1 MLVLSNERVVPSQP
15 NVLTL
20 TTNDGRYLYVH
31 CKVYGDA
38 AIIAD
43 KFGRSTEALVD
54 VINEGATEVPA
65 IVTEVYELL
74 PHPVNILAYYLLLI
88 KTINVEELTVEE
100 AIGALHAISNCLDF
114 RLFPTLLAETRKN
127 VRFTMMLV
135 DEYKLSYD
143 QFFQTAIPFE
153 RLTTTTVSSSRGPL
167 AEEGVSPAKKVVDEE
182 EEEVVEVG
190 EHVIDPNDLSE
201 ESQQADLV
209 ALQSMNVS
217 EMFSLIPMEPDE
229 DQKDEEAP
237 AVTAPAPAPEPEPAP
252 AAPMTKDDYLNAFA
266 AL

>member
-1 MLVLSNERVVPSQP
+1 MLVLSEERVVPSQP

-20 TTNDGRYLYVH
+20 ATNDGRYLYVH

-43 KFGRSTEALVD
+43 KFGRSPEALASA
-54 VINEGATEVPA
+54 INDGVTEVPA
-65 IVTEVYELL
+65 IVTEVYDLL

-88 KTINVEELTVEE
+88 KTINVDELSVED

-135 DEYKLSYD
+135 DEYKLAYD

-153 RLTTTTVSSSRGPL
+153 RLTTAPVASRGPL
-167 AEEGVSPAKKVVDEE
+167 AEEEVSPSSED
-182 EEEVVEVG
+182 EEEVVEY
-190 EHVIDPNDLSE
+190 EDE
-201 ESQQADLV
+201 EDEIAAMLAAAESF
-209 ALQSMNVS
+209 
-217 EMFSLIPMEPDE
+217 EMPSFIPMEPV
-229 DQKDEEAP
+229 EEEKEATPAP
-237 AVTAPAPAPEPEPAP
+237 AAAAPAPAPEPEPEPAP
-252 AAPMTKDDYLNAFA
+252 AAPKTKDDYLNAFA

>member
-43 KFGRSTEALVD
+43 KFGRSTEALVS
-54 VINEGATEVPA
+54 VINEGTTEVPA

-167 AEEGVSPAKKVVDEE
+167 AEEGVSPASDDAE
-182 EEEVVEVG
+182 EEEVAYEDEEDEIAAMLAEMEAMEVPSF
-190 EHVIDPNDLSE
+190 V
-201 ESQQADLV
+201 
-209 ALQSMNVS
+209 
-217 EMFSLIPMEPDE
+217 PMEPVE
-229 DQKDEEAP
+229 EEKKEEAP
-237 AVTAPAPAPEPEPAP
+237 APTPSPAPAPEPAPAP

>member
-43 KFGRSTEALVD
+43 KFGRSKEALIS
-54 VINEGATEVPA
+54 VISEGATEVPA
-65 IVTEVYELL
+65 IITEVYELL

-153 RLTTTTVSSSRGPL
+153 RLTTTVSSSRGPL
-167 AEEGVSPAKKVVDEE
+167 AEEGVSPASDDTEEE
-182 EEEVVEVG
+182 EEEVEYEDEEDEIAAMLAEMEAMEVPSF
-190 EHVIDPNDLSE
+190 V
-201 ESQQADLV
+201 
-209 ALQSMNVS
+209 
-217 EMFSLIPMEPDE
+217 PMEPVEDE
-229 DQKDEEAP
+229 KKEEAP
-237 AVTAPAPAPEPEPAP
+237 VPAAAPTPAPAPEPAPAP
-252 AAPMTKDDYLNAFA
+252 ATPMTKDDYLNAFA

>member
-43 KFGRSTEALVD
+43 KFGRSTEALVS

-167 AEEGVSPAKKVVDEE
+167 AEEGVSPASDDAE
-182 EEEVVEVG
+182 EEEVVYEDEEDEIAAMLAAMEAMEV
-190 EHVIDPNDLSE
+190 PS
-201 ESQQADLV
+201 
-209 ALQSMNVS
+209 
-217 EMFSLIPMEPDE
+217 FIPQEPVEDE
-229 DQKDEEAP
+229 KKEEAP
-237 AVTAPAPAPEPEPAP
+237 AAAPTPAPAPEPAPAP